1 MPPIIK
7 VLRLYQWPKNLFCLA
22 GAFFSGQF
30 MDLFVIQSAAFSFVA
45 FSMAS
50 SASYVLNDLV
60 DREADRGH
68 PKKKFRPLASGEL
81 EASSAISVALIL
93 FASSLFLAYTLG
105 HRALICLIIYFAI
118 NVAYSFKL
126 KHVVIADAIC
136 ISSGFVLRL
145 LCGIYAIHELPTG
158 WITLCT
164 FFLALFLAFAKRRC
178 ELYYFVNKDI
188 LPLRPVLRD
197 YTIEFLDF
205 LLNNALTM
213 TVMSYAIFTTTS
225 GKNPA
230 LVITVPM
237 VYYTINYFKRL
248 VMVHNIGEDADKII
262 MKDRIFQI
270 SVILW
275 FLTYMLITRTNF
287 DLFVS

>member
-7 VLRLYQWPKNLFCLA
+7 VLRLNQWPKNLFCLA

-30 MDLFVIQSAAFSFVA
+30 MDQFVIQSATFSLVTFI
-45 FSMAS
+45 MAS

-60 DREADRGH
+60 DREADREH
-68 PKKKFRPLASGEL
+68 PQKKFRPLASGEL
-81 EASSAISVALIL
+81 EASTAISVALML
-93 FASSLFLAYTLG
+93 SALSLFLAYTLG

-126 KHVVIADAIC
+126 KHVVIVDAIC

-145 LCGIYAIHELPTG
+145 LCGIYAIHELPTR

-188 LPLRPVLRD
+188 LPPRPVLRD

-205 LLNNALTM
+205 LLNSASTM
-213 TVMSYAIFTTTS
+213 TVMFYAVFTTTS

-237 VYYTINYFKRL
+237 VYYAINYFKHL
-248 VMVHNIGEDADKII
+248 VMVHNIGEDADEVV
-262 MKDRIFQI
+262 MRDRIFKI
-270 SVILW
+270 AVLLW
-275 FLTYMLITRTNF
+275 FLTYMLITKTSF
-287 DLFVS
+287 DLFI